1 MAALPNQRK
10 VYMRSVRSRKQS
22 RLVSFALLAFIFV
35 APLLSRAQS
44 ATQLTP
50 EENRILSKLDAER
63 AGKEIQHLSTGIVDN
78 DSGAGAGSAIAG
90 TADEKKIADFVE
102 HEMKSIGLTVRVE
115 PFPVRRYEYGKVS
128 LKANGTSLQAIGGGT
143 WGTKDG
149 VPYARGSAE
158 NGHLVRTTLV
168 DIGNGSAADYTKA
181 GDVRGKAVLVR
192 AGFGGGAATLEAAHR
207 GAAAV
212 IRFDDGEGLED
223 ALAGGPG
230 GISELPTVLISK
242 KSGLELEKR
251 IQNGPVNIE
260 LESRIDSSDG
270 TSYNVIGTLKGTEFP
285 DEWVMVSAH
294 YDRWWHSANDN
305 EAGVASMLEI
315 ARALSGSFQPKRSVM
330 FLAPGAEEEGLEDSE
345 RSWLAGS
352 WAFVQAHPEVMRR
365 LAYDRN
371 FDLSGWTATKGRML
385 TSPEIAEA
393 QKAVITDLGLSD
405 RITVIPGQ
413 DIGTDAWNFGAVGG
427 GGTSLLVWNSR
438 MLERDWNWDPKVE
451 PDPFWKYSHTQFD
464 LYRPEYYQN
473 LLTELRVST
482 LSVLRMS
489 EVQNVPIRLTE
500 VASWAEAALNADG
513 TNVTGV
519 SLEHARN
526 AVTEFRSEAAKVES
540 LQKSATSAAQARVIN
555 NVLLNTR
562 KNLMP
567 WLYSDV
573 AGSFRTTRCANTLA
587 AIEQARIATEKADRA
602 RAIKALEDI
611 EELRAFAELSP
622 EVEQQE
628 RLSSEASNDWGLVY
642 KQLAQPPSSGLVAV
656 FRDLEQGAD
665 LSARVESLKAL
676 EMQAKADLSHSL
688 WIVAGRLREATE
700 ALRSARLD

>member
-1 MAALPNQRK
+1 
-10 VYMRSVRSRKQS
+10 MRSESSRKQS
-22 RLVSFALLAFIFV
+22 WLASLSLTFALSTVIV
-35 APLLSRAQS
+35 ATPFLSQAQS
-44 ATQLTP
+44 ATQLSL
-50 EENRILSKLDAER
+50 EESKILSELDADR
-63 AGKEIQHLSTGIVDN
+63 TGKEIQHLSTGIVDN

-90 TADEKKIADFVE
+90 TADEKKIADAVE
-102 HEMKSIGLTVRVE
+102 QEMKSIGLAVHTE

-128 LKANGTSLQAIGGGT
+128 LKANGASLQAIGGGT

-149 VPYARGSAE
+149 VPYAKGNAE
-158 NGHLVRTTLV
+158 NGHLLRATLV

-192 AGFGGGAATLEAAHR
+192 AGFGGGAVILEAAHR
-207 GAAAV
+207 GAAALL
-212 IRFDDGEGLED
+212 RFDDGEGLED

-230 GISELPTVLISK
+230 GIGELPTVLLSK

-315 ARALSGSFQPKRSVM
+315 ARALSGSYRPKRSVM
-330 FLAPGAEEEGLEDSE
+330 FLAPGAEEGGMVDTQ
-345 RSWLAGS
+345 RDWLAGS
-352 WAFVQAHPEVMRR
+352 WAFVQAHPEVTRR
-365 LAYDRN
+365 LVYDRN
-371 FDLSGWTATKGRML
+371 FDLSGWTATKGKML

-393 QKAVITDLGLSD
+393 QKAVIADLGLGD
-405 RITVIPGQ
+405 RIMVIEGQ

-464 LYRPEYYQN
+464 LYRPEDYKN
-473 LLTELRVST
+473 LLTELKVST

-489 EVQNVPIRLTE
+489 EALNVPVRLTD
-500 VASWAEAALNADG
+500 VASWADKAFNSDA

-519 SLEHARN
+519 SFDDARN
-526 AVTEFRSEAAKVES
+526 ALSEFRAEAERVES
-540 LQKSATSAAQARVIN
+540 LQKNANSPARSKVTN
-555 NVLLNTR
+555 ALLLDTR

-573 AGSFRTTRCANTLA
+573 GGSFRTTRYANTLA
-587 AIEQARIATEKADRA
+587 AIQQAGMAAEKVDRA
-602 RAIKALEDI
+602 GALKALEGI
-611 EELRAFAELSP
+611 EQLREFAGLSP

-642 KQLAQPPSSGLVAV
+642 KQLPQPPSSELVAV

-665 LSARVESLKAL
+665 VSAKVDSLKTL
-676 EMQAKADLSHSL
+676 ETRAKADLSHSL
-688 WIVAGRLREATE
+688 WIVAGRMREATE
-700 ALRSARLD
+700 TLRTARLD

>member
-315 ARALSGSFQPKRSVM
+315 ARALSGSYRPKRSVM
-330 FLAPGAEEEGLEDSE
+330 FLAPGAEEGGMVDTQ
-345 RSWLAGS
+345 RDWLAGS
-352 WAFVQAHPEVMRR
+352 WAFVQAHPEVTRR
-365 LAYDRN
+365 LVYDRN

-385 TSPEIAEA
+385 TSPEIADA
-393 QKAVITDLGLSD
+393 QKAAIADLGLND
-405 RITVIPGQ
+405 RISVIEGQ

-438 MLERDWNWDPKVE
+438 MLEYDYNWDPKVE
-451 PDPFWKYSHTQFD
+451 PNPFWKYSHTQFD
-464 LYRPEYYQN
+464 LYHPEDYQN
-473 LLTELRVST
+473 LLTELKVST
-482 LSVLRMS
+482 LSAFRMS
-489 EVQNVPIRLTE
+489 EVTNVPIRFTD
-500 VASWAEAALNADG
+500 VAPWAETALNSDA

-519 SLEHARN
+519 SFDDARS
-526 AVTEFRSEAAKVES
+526 ALSELRSEAEKVES
-540 LQKSATSAAQARVIN
+540 LQKNVTSAAQARVLN
-555 NVLLNTR
+555 DVLLNTR

-573 AGSFRTTRCANTLA
+573 ETSFRTTRCANTLA
-587 AIEQARIATEKADRA
+587 AIEQARTAAEKGDRA
-602 RAIKALEDI
+602 GALKALEGI
-611 EELRAFAELSP
+611 GQVREFAELSP

-642 KQLAQPPSSGLVAV
+642 KQLAQPPAPELVAV
-656 FRDLEQGAD
+656 FRDLEKGGD
-665 LSARVESLKAL
+665 VSAEAESLRRF
-676 EMQAKADLSHSL
+676 EEQAKANLSHSL
-688 WIVAGRLREATE
+688 WIVAGRLREATD
-700 ALRSARLD
+700 ALRTARLN